1 MENREERSSPC
12 PPYPQLYIYHLNAPV
27 PCDETLVGESFIG
40 NWEEEDSSFLFFSEP
55 AEETVNRLIS
65 RHPGVSLLDGYQM
78 SYKEWQ
84 GGTVTSFQAGR
95 FLVQPPW
102 EISQPTNNTAKNY
115 SGIPIILD
123 PGVVF
128 GTGTHPTTRDCLVA
142 LETAYAQQTATSVM
156 DLGTGTGL
164 LAIAAARLGA
174 RATIAVDLNLLAVR
188 TAAENIRRNGL
199 VNHIIA
205 IQGRAEE
212 MMSMSADL
220 LIANIHYDVM
230 QHLVESDG
238 FLKKRAFI
246 LSGILRSQ
254 ARELEARLAELKCSI
269 LRRWVHEDTWFTFYG
284 KTE

>member
-1 MENREERSSPC
+1 MDNREKRSSPS
-12 PPYPQLYIYHLNAPV
+12 PPYPQLYIYHLNASV
-27 PCDETLVGESFIG
+27 PCDRTLVGESFIG
-40 NWEEEDSSFLFFSEP
+40 NWEEEDSSFLFFSKP

-65 RHPGVSLLDGYQM
+65 RHNGVSLLDGYQM
-78 SYKEWQ
+78 TYEEWQ

-102 EISQPTNNTAKNY
+102 EVSQPPQHNTGEY
-115 SGIPIILD
+115 ESIPIILD

-128 GTGTHPTTRDCLVA
+128 GTGTHPTTRDCLAA
-142 LETAYAQQTATSVM
+142 LEAAYAQETATSVL

-188 TAAENIRRNGL
+188 TAAENIRINGL
-199 VNHIIA
+199 EDRIIA
-205 IQGRAEE
+205 MQGRAEE
-212 MMSMSADL
+212 MMSTSADL

-230 QHLVESDG
+230 QHLVPSEG
-238 FLKKRAFI
+238 FLKKRVFI

-254 ARELEARLAELKCSI
+254 ARTLEARLTDLRCSI

-284 KTE
+284 KTG